1 MSLNRRF
8 EFLCGVA
15 AGLLGLVVLGMN
27 LFGQETAST
36 ICGTNGCV
44 TTHTNFLQSQS
55 IPNILDALVV
65 VGGPP
70 ILVAVGAIWASR
82 RGAIAG
88 RVLLWVGTLLLGLFA
103 FIGLLFGG
111 GITLALQ
118 IASFALAAIASIFAL
133 AERSH
138 KATGTL
144 GGGAG

>member
-8 EFLCGVA
+8 EFLCEVA

-27 LFGQETAST
+27 LLGQETAST
-36 ICGTNGCV
+36 TCGANGCV

-55 IPNILDALVV
+55 VANIVDALVFI
-65 VGGPP
+65 GGPP
-70 ILVAVGAIWASR
+70 IIVAIGAIWASR
-82 RGAIAG
+82 RGEIAG
-88 RVLLWVGTLLLGLFA
+88 RILLWIGTLLLGLYA

-118 IASFALAAIASIFAL
+118 VASFALAVIASIFAL

-138 KATGTL
+138 KAAGTL
-144 GGGAG
+144 GGAR